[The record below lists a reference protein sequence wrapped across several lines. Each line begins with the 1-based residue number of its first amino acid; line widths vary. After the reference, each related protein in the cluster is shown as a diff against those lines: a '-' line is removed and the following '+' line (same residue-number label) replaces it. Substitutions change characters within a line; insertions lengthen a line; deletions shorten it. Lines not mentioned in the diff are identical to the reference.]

1 MNTPDVAHHLGDW
14 RADLAEGHDHPV
26 QRVLGFALLLL
37 ALPLALRLLQP
48 EPIWPLSEAQW
59 LWARSAMGLVSVV
72 VALLVFVTG
81 YRAILSAR
89 KGAVV
94 TLGLAFLAVA
104 MLEFSLLMVLPGM
117 PAIGPAQT
125 VQRTM
130 LLSMAARWVAALAL
144 LLFVSLPVL
153 PQYSLKA
160 KRLAVAGVA
169 LLSIGLAAWC
179 IAQPGDWPV
188 LFEPEWGL
196 TPLKVGLE
204 WGVIGLH
211 VASAVVLWRRRA
223 SLVTE
228 CVMALAFA
236 VSLSAL
242 AALLG
247 TLQNDANRS
256 WIVLSS
262 QAYKLAGYL
271 FLFHATF
278 HEALRRPLERMAVQ
292 GLRESLVLNVAPD
305 GVLWISETGC
315 ILMANPAMA
324 QMSGYEASALIG
336 QNVDIFLPPELR
348 ARHAQSMRAFFQ
360 QSDARAMGQIELK
373 LRRADGVMVPV
384 DISLGHWKDE
394 QQQHAIAYV
403 RDLRERKG
411 FEDSLRHRA
420 THDQLTDLPN
430 RWLFNLQLE
439 QALAHGRRTGHRVAV
454 LFLDL
459 DDFKTVN
466 DTFGHGPGDELLIQV
481 SQRLRQAVR
490 ESDLLAR
497 LGGDEFALL
506 LPDVGEVAEATQ
518 VAAKLLSVLD
528 EPFVVNG
535 HDVLSGSSLGIAFFP
550 DDAQDSEG
558 LMRCADMAMYQAKRS
573 GRGAQACYSAHL
585 HLGAHE
591 NLQMHLRLK
600 EAIGRG
606 RLALHYQPQ
615 VDLRSG
621 DIVGA
626 EALLRWHDEL
636 LGEVSPARFIPVA
649 ESTGLILPLS
659 DWVLVTACQ
668 QIADWARQG
677 MALRVA
683 VNLSAHQFRQGQLP
697 ERVRAALASS
707 GAPAHL
713 LEIEITES
721 VAMMH
726 PALAREQLEALVGMG
741 CSVALDDFGTGYSS
755 MAYLKAL
762 PVSTIKIDRG
772 FIQDIPHDQSDA
784 QISRSI
790 IALAHGLGLSV
801 VAEGVETE
809 AQRSFLA
816 SHGCEV
822 YQGWL
827 FARAMP
833 AAEFGVFY
841 RNATGRQPAV
851 P

>member
-1 MNTPDVAHHLGDW
+1 
-14 RADLAEGHDHPV
+14 
-26 QRVLGFALLLL
+26 
-37 ALPLALRLLQP
+37 
-48 EPIWPLSEAQW
+48 
-59 LWARSAMGLVSVV
+59 
-72 VALLVFVTG
+72 
-81 YRAILSAR
+81 
-89 KGAVV
+89 
-94 TLGLAFLAVA
+94 
-104 MLEFSLLMVLPGM
+104 
-117 PAIGPAQT
+117 
-125 VQRTM
+125 
-130 LLSMAARWVAALAL
+130 
-144 LLFVSLPVL
+144 
-153 PQYSLKA
+153 
-160 KRLAVAGVA
+160 
-169 LLSIGLAAWC
+169 
-179 IAQPGDWPV
+179 
-188 LFEPEWGL
+188 
-196 TPLKVGLE
+196 
-204 WGVIGLH
+204 
-211 VASAVVLWRRRA
+211 
-223 SLVTE
+223 
-228 CVMALAFA
+228 
-236 VSLSAL
+236 
-242 AALLG
+242 
-247 TLQNDANRS
+247 
-256 WIVLSS
+256 
-262 QAYKLAGYL
+262 
-271 FLFHATF
+271 
-278 HEALRRPLERMAVQ
+278 
-292 GLRESLVLNVAPD
+292 
-305 GVLWISETGC
+305 
-315 ILMANPAMA
+315 
-324 QMSGYEASALIG
+324 
-336 QNVDIFLPPELR
+336 
-348 ARHAQSMRAFFQ
+348 
-360 QSDARAMGQIELK
+360 
-373 LRRADGVMVPV
+373 
-384 DISLGHWKDE
+384 
-394 QQQHAIAYV
+394 
-403 RDLRERKG
+403 
-411 FEDSLRHRA
+411 
-420 THDQLTDLPN
+420 
-430 RWLFNLQLE
+430 
-439 QALAHGRRTGHRVAV
+439 
-454 LFLDL
+454 
-459 DDFKTVN
+459 
-466 DTFGHGPGDELLIQV
+466 
-481 SQRLRQAVR
+481 
-490 ESDLLAR
+490 
-497 LGGDEFALL
+497 
-506 LPDVGEVAEATQ
+506 
-518 VAAKLLSVLD
+518 
-528 EPFVVNG
+528 
-535 HDVLSGSSLGIAFFP
+535 
-550 DDAQDSEG
+550 
-558 LMRCADMAMYQAKRS
+558 MAMYQAKRS

-668 QIADWARQG
+668 QIDDWARQG
-677 MALRVA
+677 IDFRVA

>member
-1 MNTPDVAHHLGDW
+1 MNTADMAPNITDW
-14 RADLAEGHDHPV
+14 RADLREGHDHPF
-26 QRVLGFALLLL
+26 QRALGFALLLL
-37 ALPLALRLLQP
+37 ALPLVPCLLQP
-48 EPIWPLSEAQW
+48 EPIYALSPAQG
-59 LWARSAMGLVSVV
+59 LWGRSAMGLASVV

-104 MLEFSLLMVLPGM
+104 VLEFGLLMALPGM
-117 PAIGPAQT
+117 PAIGAAQT
-125 VQRTM
+125 LQRTM
-130 LLSMAARWVAALAL
+130 LLSMAARWVAAMAL

-160 KRLAVAGVA
+160 KRLGMGLV
-169 LLSIGLAAWC
+169 LSVSVGLAAWC
-179 IAQPGDWPV
+179 ITQPADWPT
-188 LFEPEWGL
+188 LFEPELGL

-204 WGVIGLH
+204 WGVVSIHL
-211 VASAVVLWRRRA
+211 ASAVVLWRRRA
-223 SLVTE
+223 TLITE

-236 VSLSAL
+236 VTLSAL

-247 TLQNDANRS
+247 TLQSDANRG

-292 GLRESLVLNVAPD
+292 GMRESLVLNVAPD
-305 GVLWISETGC
+305 GVLWISQSGC

-348 ARHAQSMRAFFQ
+348 ARHAESMRAFFLQ
-360 QSDARAMGQIELK
+360 RNARAMGQIELR

-394 QQQHAIAYV
+394 DQQHAIAYV

-439 QALAHGRRTGHRVAV
+439 QALAHGKRTGHRVAV

-466 DTFGHGPGDELLIQV
+466 DTFGHGPGDDLLIQV
-481 SQRLRQAVR
+481 GRRLRQAVR

-506 LPDVGEVAEATQ
+506 LPVVGELNEATQ

-535 HDVLSGSSLGIAFFP
+535 HDVLSGSSLGVAFFP

-573 GRGAQACYSAHL
+573 GRGAYACYSAQL
-585 HLGAHE
+585 NLSAHE

-606 RLALHYQPQ
+606 RLVLHYQPQ

-626 EALLRWHDEL
+626 EALLRWHDDV
-636 LGEVSPARFIPVA
+636 LGEVSPARFIPLA

-659 DWVLVTACQ
+659 DWVLDTACR
-668 QIADWARQG
+668 QIATWASQG
-677 MALRVA
+677 MPLRVA

-697 ERVRAALASS
+697 ERVRVALALS

-726 PALAREQLEALVGMG
+726 PALAREQLEALVAMG

-809 AQRSFLA
+809 AQRGFLA

-833 AAEFGVFY
+833 ADELGILY

>member
-1 MNTPDVAHHLGDW
+1 MAPNITDW
-14 RADLAEGHDHPV
+14 RADLREGHDHPF
-26 QRVLGFALLLL
+26 QRALGFALLLL
-37 ALPLALRLLQP
+37 ALPLVPCLLQP
-48 EPIWPLSEAQW
+48 EPIYALSPAQG
-59 LWARSAMGLVSVV
+59 LWGRSAMGLASVV

-104 MLEFSLLMVLPGM
+104 VLEFGLLMALPGM
-117 PAIGPAQT
+117 PAIGAAQT
-125 VQRTM
+125 LQRTM
-130 LLSMAARWVAALAL
+130 LLSMAARWVAAMAL

-160 KRLAVAGVA
+160 KRLGMGLV
-169 LLSIGLAAWC
+169 LSVSVGLAAWC
-179 IAQPGDWPV
+179 ITQPADWPT
-188 LFEPEWGL
+188 LFEPELGL

-204 WGVIGLH
+204 WGVVSIHL
-211 VASAVVLWRRRA
+211 ASAVVLWRRRA
-223 SLVTE
+223 TLITE

-236 VSLSAL
+236 VTLSAL

-247 TLQNDANRS
+247 TLQSDANRG

-292 GLRESLVLNVAPD
+292 GMRESLVLNVAPD
-305 GVLWISETGC
+305 GVLWISQSGC

-348 ARHAQSMRAFFQ
+348 ARHAESMRAFFLQ
-360 QSDARAMGQIELK
+360 RNARAMGQIELR

-394 QQQHAIAYV
+394 DQQHAIAYV

-439 QALAHGRRTGHRVAV
+439 QALAHGKRTGHRVAV

-466 DTFGHGPGDELLIQV
+466 DTFGHGPGDDLLIQV
-481 SQRLRQAVR
+481 GRRLRQAVR

-506 LPDVGEVAEATQ
+506 LPVVGELNEATQ

-535 HDVLSGSSLGIAFFP
+535 HDVLSGSSLGVAFFP

-573 GRGAQACYSAHL
+573 GRGAYACYSAQL
-585 HLGAHE
+585 NLSAHE

-606 RLALHYQPQ
+606 RLVLHYQPQ

-626 EALLRWHDEL
+626 EALLRWHDDV
-636 LGEVSPARFIPVA
+636 LGEVSPARFIPLA

-659 DWVLVTACQ
+659 DWVLDTACR
-668 QIADWARQG
+668 QIATWASQG
-677 MALRVA
+677 MPLRVA

-697 ERVRAALASS
+697 ERVRVALALS

-726 PALAREQLEALVGMG
+726 PALAREQLEALVAMG

-809 AQRSFLA
+809 AQRGFLA

-833 AAEFGVFY
+833 ADELGILY